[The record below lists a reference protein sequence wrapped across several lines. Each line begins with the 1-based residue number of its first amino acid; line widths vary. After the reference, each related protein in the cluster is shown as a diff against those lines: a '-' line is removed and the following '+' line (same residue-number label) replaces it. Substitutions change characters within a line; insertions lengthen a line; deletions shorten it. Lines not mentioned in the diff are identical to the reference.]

1 MAKIRWYI
9 LSNFFKT
16 FLTIFIPLFF
26 VISLVYVIKIA
37 SLTTKVEI
45 SFGELIEVFGYFIPM
60 ILFYTLPISFI
71 ASVSSMFFRLSQ
83 DNELVALFSLGIK
96 ASYIVR
102 IIAYISIFISSL
114 LLFLSLLVMPHSK
127 YKFLYFK
134 EKKFSEARLNI
145 LPNQLGQKFGNFFI
159 YVKSKD
165 KSSLRDVVIYNR
177 DKNNFDQLFL
187 SKDGEIK
194 DNNGLFSLVLYNGTG
209 YTYSDDTLKEI
220 QYDSMHIYD
229 NIDMK
234 EMSFKNSLI
243 YWSEAK
249 HNNGVKRRLL
259 FSIFSSFL
267 PILTLYIIASFSIIN
282 ARYQTNHSFLVTA
295 SISSVFYL
303 SAVAIKQNANEIIF
317 ISSIILAII
326 ASIFIFKK
334 RISSFY

>member
-37 SLTTKVEI
+37 SLTTKIEI
-45 SFGELIEVFGYFIPM
+45 SFSELIEVFGYFIPM
-60 ILFYTLPISFI
+60 IIFYTLPISFI
-71 ASVSSMFFRLSQ
+71 ASVTSLFFRLSQ
-83 DNELVALFSLGIK
+83 DNELIALFSLGIK
-96 ASYIVR
+96 ANYVVR
-102 IIAYISIFISSL
+102 IIAYISILISFL
-114 LLFLSLLVMPHSK
+114 LLFFSLIVMPHSK

-145 LPNQLGQKFGNFFI
+145 VPNQLGQKFGNFFI

-165 KSSLRDVVIYNR
+165 NNKLKDVVIYNR
-177 DKNNFDQLFL
+177 DKKNFDQLFL

-194 DNNGLFSLVLYNGTG
+194 DKNGIFSLVLYNGTG
-209 YTYSDDTLKEI
+209 YTYSNETLKEI

-249 HNNGVKRRLL
+249 HNNGIKRRLL
-259 FSIFSSFL
+259 FSIFSSL
-267 PILTLYIIASFSIIN
+267 IPILTLYIIASFSIIN

-295 SISSVFYL
+295 TVSSTFYL
-303 SAVAIKQNANEIIF
+303 LAVAIKQNANEAIF
-317 ISSIILAII
+317 IMSVILSII
-326 ASIFIFKK
+326 ASIVIFKRK
-334 RISSFY
+334 ISSFY

>member
-1 MAKIRWYI
+1 MAKIRWYV

-37 SLTTKVEI
+37 SLTTKIEI
-45 SFGELIEVFGYFIPM
+45 SFSELIEVFGYFIPM

-83 DNELVALFSLGIK
+83 DNELIALFSLGIK

-145 LPNQLGQKFGNFFI
+145 VPNQLGQKFGDFFI
-159 YVKSKD
+159 YVKSKNENQ
-165 KSSLRDVVIYNR
+165 LRDVVIYNKN
-177 DKNNFDQLFL
+177 KNNFDQLFL
-187 SKDGEIK
+187 SKNGEIK
-194 DNNGLFSLVLYNGTG
+194 DDNGLFSLVLYNGTG
-209 YTYSDDTLKEI
+209 YTYSHETLKEI

-234 EMSFKNSLI
+234 EMSFQNSLI

-259 FSIFSSFL
+259 FSIFSSFI
-267 PILTLYIIASFSIIN
+267 PILSLYIIASFSIIN

-295 SISSVFYL
+295 SISSIFYL
-303 SAVAIKQNANEIIF
+303 LAVAIKQNANEVIF
-317 ISSIILAII
+317 ISSIILSII

>member
-1 MAKIRWYI
+1 
-9 LSNFFKT
+9 
-16 FLTIFIPLFF
+16 
-26 VISLVYVIKIA
+26 
-37 SLTTKVEI
+37 
-45 SFGELIEVFGYFIPM
+45 
-60 ILFYTLPISFI
+60 
-71 ASVSSMFFRLSQ
+71 
-83 DNELVALFSLGIK
+83 
-96 ASYIVR
+96 
-102 IIAYISIFISSL
+102 
-114 LLFLSLLVMPHSK
+114 MPHSK